1 MKSVRRILIAW
12 LAGLAVVFVGLNW
25 VTPVALSFYA
35 AEKAPLVASIVP
47 ADLKDKSVSK
57 AQGAQ
62 LSYFGYEFEIPWGDL
77 DETQTRFYPKDK
89 PEKTKVDLRFRSGLR
104 LLITAIPPR
113 QWAKNLPEDFNASP
127 VLIESAFGRET
138 MKSDYSFVKAVYE
151 FTPDNMN
158 HWTTTHDSH
167 NRDELLLMIK
177 SVALPKAAETGIFNL
192 QNPTLKGF
200 QEGNPR
206 VRQDQIVV
214 DLYSDEG
221 GIEIIFFQADYR
233 NFSGVTQP
241 EINRIVQSLR
251 KAPRGES
258 IAPHVAQGESQ
269 VHQAPEP
276 RTGN

>member
-1 MKSVRRILIAW
+1 VKSVRRVLIAW

-25 VTPVALSFYA
+25 VAPVALSFYA
-35 AEKAPLVASIVP
+35 AQKAPLVASIVP

-57 AQGAQ
+57 AEAAQ
-62 LSYFGYEFEIPWGDL
+62 LSYFGYEFEIPWADL

-113 QWAKNLPEDFNASP
+113 QWAKNFGADFNASP
-127 VLIESAFGRET
+127 ELIESAFGRET
-138 MKSDYSFVKAVYE
+138 MKSDYSFVKALYE

-158 HWTTTHDSH
+158 HWTTTRDSH
-167 NRDELLLMIK
+167 NRDEFMLMIK
-177 SVALPKAAETGIFNL
+177 SLALPKAAETGIFNL

-214 DLYSDEG
+214 DLYSDKG

-233 NFSGVTQP
+233 NFAGVTQP

-258 IAPHVAQGESQ
+258 IAPHVAQGETQ